1 MLMKV
6 NKSRSHLENPMYSQ
20 LVRTIILLC
29 LLSQLV
35 ACGQK
40 GNLYLP
46 ETSAS
51 YSRTALS

>member
-1 MLMKV
+1 MVARTARIFL
-6 NKSRSHLENPMYSQ
+6 
-20 LVRTIILLC
+20 LVC

-46 ETSAS
+46 DATTSVS
-51 YSRTALS
+51 SSSTTFS